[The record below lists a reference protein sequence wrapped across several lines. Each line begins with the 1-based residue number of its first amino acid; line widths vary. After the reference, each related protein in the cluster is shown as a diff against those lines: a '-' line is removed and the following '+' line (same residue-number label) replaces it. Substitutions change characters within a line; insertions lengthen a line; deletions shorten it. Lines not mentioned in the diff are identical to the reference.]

1 MGARPV
7 GPAAYIDA
15 SALVK
20 LFKTEV
26 ETAAL
31 LAELAQWPVRVASAL
46 ITVEAICTAR
56 RLGGKAVLERAQAA
70 TKGLTLI
77 PVSAEIIKLAG
88 DPHTPPLRAMDAIH
102 LATAL
107 TVRNDVAAMFVYDG
121 ELHAAAKAHQ
131 LNPLAP
137 A

>member
-1 MGARPV
+1 VGARPV
-7 GPAAYIDA
+7 GRAAYIDA

-20 LFKTEV
+20 LFKAEV

-56 RLGGKAVLERAQAA
+56 RLGGKAVLERARTA

-77 PVSAEIIKLAG
+77 PVSAEIIKRAG
-88 DPHTPPLRAMDAIH
+88 DLHTPPLRAMDAIH

-107 TVRNDVAAMFVYDG
+107 TVRDDIAAMFVYDG
-121 ELHAAAKAHQ
+121 ELLAAAKTYK

>member
-7 GPAAYIDA
+7 GAAAYIDA

-20 LFKTEV
+20 LFKAEV

-56 RLGGKAVLERAQAA
+56 RLGGKAVLERARAA

-77 PVSAEIIKLAG
+77 PVSAEIGRLAG
-88 DPHTPPLRAMDAIH
+88 DPHTPRCGRWTRYTSPR
-102 LATAL
+102 
-107 TVRNDVAAMFVYDG
+107 R
-121 ELHAAAKAHQ
+121 
-131 LNPLAP
+131 
-137 A
+137 

>member
-1 MGARPV
+1 VGARPV
-7 GPAAYIDA
+7 GSAAYVDA

-20 LFKTEV
+20 LFKAEV
-26 ETAAL
+26 ETGAL
-31 LAELAQWPVRVASAL
+31 LAELAQWPVRVASEL

-56 RLGGKAVLERAQAA
+56 RLGGKAVLERARTA

-77 PVSAEIIKLAG
+77 PVSAEILKRAG

-107 TVRNDVAAMFVYDG
+107 TVRNEIAAMLVYDG
-121 ELHAAAKAHQ
+121 ELHAAAKAHR

-137 A
+137 T